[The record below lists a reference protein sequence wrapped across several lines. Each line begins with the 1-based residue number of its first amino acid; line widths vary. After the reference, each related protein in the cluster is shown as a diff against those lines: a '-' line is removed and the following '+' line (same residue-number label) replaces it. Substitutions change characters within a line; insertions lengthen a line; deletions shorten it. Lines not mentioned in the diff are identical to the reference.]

1 MEDSFILNEL
11 QYFAGHKAHIRHFLA
26 LCLLSNCTCFI
37 NSPAKLSSAPE
48 AGTLLSRAQLDFLGV
63 HADKSGTLLLCHQ
76 QHRHALE
83 DLVFLTAK
91 GLFSNSLLLEYI
103 FLGFSYAVPMPFLC

>member
-11 QYFAGHKAHIRHFLA
+11 QYFAGHKVHIRHFLA

-37 NSPAKLSSAPE
+37 NPPAKLSSAPE
-48 AGTLLSRAQLDFLGV
+48 AGTLLSGAQLDFLGV
-63 HADKSGTLLLCHQ
+63 HVDKSGTLLLCPQ
-76 QHRHALE
+76 RYRHELE

-91 GLFSNSLLLEYI
+91 GLFSNSLLLEC
-103 FLGFSYAVPMPFLC
+103 LSSGFSCALPVLFLC